1 MGSSNRMQMT
11 LAEEISA
18 PPWWMA
24 LAEVP
29 RSVFELAAVPLATPV
44 LSTALRGDGHP
55 VLVVPGFSAG
65 DASTAVLR
73 TYLGWLGYSVYGW
86 DLGRN
91 MGWRVAGRGA
101 EALSA
106 RLHAIRE
113 ASGEKVSIVGWSLG
127 GIMARQQA
135 RQHPGDVRQVV
146 SIGAPFTGNP
156 HASSISGLYEQLS
169 GETVDGAFMRSVMA
183 ESRKCP
189 PVRAT
194 AIYSR
199 SDGIVAW
206 ENCIEVETGLA
217 ENIEV
222 VASHCG
228 MMFNPAVLYAL
239 ADRLALPEEGWEP
252 FDRSG
257 WRSIVYPPPVARAT
271 GPISR
276 TNARDRRST
285 PIS

>member
-1 MGSSNRMQMT
+1 MGSSNRIQMT
-11 LAEEISA
+11 LAGEISA

-24 LAEVP
+24 MAEAP
-29 RSVFELAAVPLATPV
+29 RSVFELTAFPLAIPV
-44 LSTALRGDGHP
+44 LSTAPRGDGHP
-55 VLVVPGFSAG
+55 VLVVPGFSAS
-65 DASTAVLR
+65 DTSTAVLR

-101 EALSA
+101 EALTA
-106 RLHAIRE
+106 RLRAIRE
-113 ASGEKVSIVGWSLG
+113 ATGEKVSIIGWSLG

-135 RQHPGDVRQVV
+135 RQHPDDVRQVV

-156 HASSISGLYEQLS
+156 HASSISGLYERLS
-169 GETVDGAFMRSVMA
+169 GESVNGVFMRSVMA

-206 ENCIEVETGLA
+206 ENCIEAETDLA

-239 ADRLALPEEGWEP
+239 ADRLALPEDGWEP

-257 WRSIVYPPPVARAT
+257 WRSFVYPPPAARAT
-271 GPISR
+271 GSS
-276 TNARDRRST
+276 ARMSERKRRST
-285 PIS
+285 LIS